1 MKHLLD
7 LLQRLY
13 KQEDGLTVLEYV
25 VGAAALATVI
35 AAVFGDWGNLLK
47 NALAAVSL

>member
-1 MKHLLD
+1 MQTLINFLK
-7 LLQRLY
+7 RLY

-35 AAVFGDWGNLLK
+35 ALVFSDWGNLLK
-47 NALAAVSL
+47 NALAAITL